1 MEGDGYLGDSLANHQ
16 DLVDVGQSSRHEH
29 AGGVAVAREAVD
41 GKADGTRGD
50 ALPDAVRDRLLLL
63 LRQRVRERAA
73 RRVRE
78 VAALV

>member
-1 MEGDGYLGDSLANHQ
+1 M
-16 DLVDVGQSSRHEH
+16 
-29 AGGVAVAREAVD
+29 AREAVD
-41 GKADGTRGD
+41 AEADGTRGD
-50 ALPDAVRDRLLLL
+50 ALLHAVRDRLLLL